1 MQGRFSRI
9 FELFNQRNTEYYQ
22 QAFDRLEKE
31 NKTTFNF
38 AAAFFMGAWLVF
50 RKMYG
55 WAILLV
61 LAFTGIPASLNAFY
75 QNSKVATLI
84 LAVFYLVTII
94 GFGFFGNSLYYK
106 HVKSKI
112 AKGYAEITNYNSI
125 DPVWGIVVIGVVLPL
140 LVGVPA
146 GILMQKH
153 HVSKNVF
160 QLLTMLIQVFFI
172 AIPWM
177 INYKKFHSQESVE
190 PVEVTEESVNAYL
203 EKANPKRLTVS
214 MCAMIVSYLLFL
226 LLILSMVS
234 VLAVVGMK
242 TTGKK
247 VLNQLDKIGEEVSK
261 MPNDSIN
268 GVKIRIDDETE
279 KQSVELSAEFNKKVA
294 KKEKNSSK
302 VPEKTTEAV
311 NGQEKSIGTEE
322 EVADQQHN
330 FTPSED

>member
-38 AAAFFMGAWLVF
+38 AAALCWAMWLVY

-55 WAILLV
+55 WAILFV

-84 LAVFYLVTII
+84 SAVLYLVTII

-106 HVKSKI
+106 HVKSKV

-140 LVGVPA
+140 LVGVSA
-146 GILMQKH
+146 GILMPKH
-153 HVSKNVF
+153 PVSKNVF

-214 MCAMIVSYLLFL
+214 MCTMIVSYLLFL
-226 LLILSMVS
+226 LILSMMS

-261 MPNDSIN
+261 MPNDSIK

-294 KKEKNSSK
+294 KKEKNSSE
-302 VPEKTTEAV
+302 VSEKTTEAV
-311 NGQEKSIGTEE
+311 NGQEKSVRIEK